1 MRNSNWF
8 ERFLDCCAVVGKKLG
23 KVAVAFSWIE
33 KVYKNE
39 MVREIY
45 KTVTSWL
52 I

>member
-45 KTVTSWL
+45 RAVTSWL
-52 I
+52 L